1 MSNCVCIQRTVFK
14 NYPNGDESYGYRMYD
29 DHAQAYSNILS
40 EKDMELPPEKF
51 LGEIKQWFSQAEND
65 MFDYA
70 LERGWIEIDGEDY
83 ELELNDNEWSLK
95 KEV

>member
-14 NYPNGDESYGYRMYD
+14 NYPSGNETYGYRMYD
-29 DHAQAYSNILS
+29 EYAKEYSNNLTK
-40 EKDMELPPEKF
+40 EQMDLPPEEF
-51 LGEIKQWFSQAEND
+51 LREVKQWFSQVENE

-95 KEV
+95 KEA